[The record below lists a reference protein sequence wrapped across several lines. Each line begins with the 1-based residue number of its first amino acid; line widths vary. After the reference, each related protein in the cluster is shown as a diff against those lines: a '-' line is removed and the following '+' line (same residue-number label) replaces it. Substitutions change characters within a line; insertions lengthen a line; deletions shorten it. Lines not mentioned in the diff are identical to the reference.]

1 MREMSGHAPSPGA
14 PQRGSLGT
22 GAWLLLSLPLV
33 AFALAQVSQLTVQMI
48 GWREADVLGV
58 ARNFC
63 TEQAPIWLPRLDAR
77 GAGSGIT
84 GMEMPIL
91 NYLLGTLACAGVD
104 PVLLGR
110 AVTFACSLL
119 AIGCVTRLG
128 YKAAGVLGGLVSG
141 AAFAFSPILLFFGRA
156 TQPDIPALALVLLGF
171 VLFEASLPAAGP
183 RRGWLFWAAAAIVA
197 LAGLIKIPAILVAPA
212 FGLLLLERRGLAA
225 FRELQ
230 TWCFA
235 LIAAGPPLAWH
246 RYAKHL
252 QDEYG
257 IHYFFLGADLD
268 VLVASWIDPSI
279 YAKVFVTILPA
290 VCTAPYVLAVALL
303 GLALGWRRVPMWL
316 WGLLGGAALLFLVS
330 GPKSTTHFNYS
341 MLWVAP
347 IAIAFGL
354 GVAAAAERI
363 AGWLPERLPRRPFVG
378 AVAAIA
384 VLAPVRYGW
393 ITASQI
399 WPQHGAERPYEEARA
414 VVDGAVDAA
423 DRILLISSGD
433 AKALWYLD
441 RRAWIAKVERG
452 GEIEAFLPR
461 PGAPLV
467 FPRVVVVD
475 RDGMD
480 RDDGGALDSRLRAE
494 AYEPRLRGPKV
505 EVWIRPDVR

>member
-1 MREMSGHAPSPGA
+1 MRGMPSDTPSPDA
-14 PQRGSLGT
+14 QQRGSLGR

-33 AFALAQVSQLTVQMI
+33 AFAIAQLSQLTVQMI
-48 GWREADVLGV
+48 GWREADVLSV
-58 ARNFC
+58 ARSFC

-91 NYLLGTLACAGVD
+91 NYILGKLACAGVD
-104 PVLLGR
+104 PIPLGR
-110 AVTFACSLL
+110 VATFACSLL

-128 YKAAGVLGGLVSG
+128 YAAAGLLGGFVSG
-141 AAFAFSPILLFFGRA
+141 TAFAFSPILLFFGRA
-156 TQPDIPALALVLLGF
+156 IQPDIPALALVLLGF

-183 RRGWLFWAAAAIVA
+183 RRTRLFWAAAAIVA
-197 LAGLIKIPAILVAPA
+197 LAGLIKIPVILVAPA

-225 FRELQ
+225 FREPQ

-246 RYAKHL
+246 RYARYL

-268 VLVASWIDPSI
+268 VLLDSWGDPSI
-279 YAKVFVTILPA
+279 YAKVFVDIIPA

-303 GLALGWRRVPMWL
+303 ALTLGWRRVPIWL
-316 WGLLGGAALLFLVS
+316 WGLLGGASLLFLVS
-330 GPKSTTHFNYS
+330 GLKSTTHFNYS
-341 MLWVAP
+341 MLWVPP

-354 GVAAAAERI
+354 GVTAVSERL
-363 AGWLPERLPRRPFVG
+363 ADWLPERLPRWPIVA

-384 VLAPVRYGW
+384 ALAPVRYGW
-393 ITASQI
+393 ITASPI
-399 WPQHGAERPYEEARA
+399 WPQRGAERPYEEARA
-414 VVDGAVDAA
+414 VVDAALDDA
-423 DRILLISSGD
+423 DQILLLSSGD
-433 AKALWYLD
+433 PKALWYLD
-441 RRAWIAKVERG
+441 RRAWIAKVEPG
-452 GEIEAFLPR
+452 GDIKAFLPQE
-461 PGAPLV
+461 GAPLV

-475 RDGMD
+475 RDGLQW
-480 RDDGGALDSRLRAE
+480 DDPSAVDSRLRAE
-494 AYEPRLRGPKV
+494 AYEPRLRGSKV